1 MEKVKYADI
10 LAGVDESWSIKE
22 KAKYIYNEIC
32 KKSSY
37 DERFIY
43 SKNPELLKQIYNM
56 DVNVDEYV
64 NPKLICKTLNGV
76 YSELLNRVGI
86 RNKIIK
92 KPSSINQYFEAEDI
106 ALIFFDENGMPYFTA
121 IAADIQRCKYG
132 MKTQFFGGCDN
143 NYPEGKRDSV
153 CIIKTDELEDID
165 KKIGYL
171 SKNGLYSDIIF
182 DLIAKD
188 VKQNNELKKFLLTS
202 GLHIVRQYLEEE
214 GRLENQNISDD
225 ELKPIIQ
232 TLSFNDMIK
241 IKIKLAN
248 MVPRNDKTA
257 GPIENK
263 KYSIQLLKNGILNKS
278 DQRILDCFDMV
289 KEDGRQ
295 VKVLNILRF
304 NLKPEPIYYLYSEDT
319 QQYEL
324 LSSEEALKISHEY
337 TSKNNHSLVEP
348 YDDDEGR

>member
-106 ALIFFDENGMPYFTA
+106 ALIFFDEDSMPYFTA

-153 CIIKTDELEDID
+153 CIIKTDELEEV
-165 KKIGYL
+165 KEKIFPD
-171 SKNGLYSDIIF
+171 SP
-182 DLIAKD
+182 
-188 VKQNNELKKFLLTS
+188 QMQEELTEKLEKYHLEKEVIRPKRENTIKKFQKQHLTTDT
-202 GLHIVRQYLEEE
+202 GIEITIPMEEYKNPDRVE
-214 GRLENQNISDD
+214 FLTNPDGTVSVLIKNIGRLRT
-225 ELKPIIQ
+225 K
-232 TLSFNDMIK
+232 
-241 IKIKLAN
+241 
-248 MVPRNDKTA
+248 
-257 GPIENK
+257 
-263 KYSIQLLKNGILNKS
+263 
-278 DQRILDCFDMV
+278 
-289 KEDGRQ
+289 
-295 VKVLNILRF
+295 
-304 NLKPEPIYYLYSEDT
+304 
-319 QQYEL
+319 
-324 LSSEEALKISHEY
+324 
-337 TSKNNHSLVEP
+337 
-348 YDDDEGR
+348 

>member
-1 MEKVKYADI
+1 MEKVKYSDI
-10 LAGVDESWSIKE
+10 LAGIDESWSIKE

-32 KKSSY
+32 KISSY

-43 SKNPELLKQIYNM
+43 SKNSELLRSIYNM
-56 DVNVDEYV
+56 KIDVDEYV
-64 NPKLICKTLNGV
+64 NPKLICKTLNSV

-92 KPSSINQYFEAEDI
+92 KPSSVNQYFEAEDI
-106 ALIFFDENGMPYFTA
+106 ALIFFDEKGFPYFTA
-121 IAADIQRCKYG
+121 IAADIQRCKYD

-143 NYPEGKRDSV
+143 NYPQGKRGSV
-153 CIIKTDELEDID
+153 RILTADELETID

-171 SKNGLYSDIIF
+171 SPNGLYSDIIF

-188 VKQNNELKKFLLTS
+188 VKQNNELKKFLSTS

-214 GRLENQNISDD
+214 GKLENQNITDD
-225 ELKPIIQ
+225 ELRKFIQ
-232 TLSFNDMIK
+232 TLPIADMIK

-248 MVPRNDKTA
+248 MVPHQDTTY

-263 KYSIQLLKNGILNKS
+263 KYSIQLLKKAILNKA

-289 KEDGRQ
+289 KEDGKQ
-295 VKVLNILRF
+295 VRILSILRF
-304 NLKPEPIYYLYSEDT
+304 NLKPEPIFYLYSEET

-337 TSKNNHSLVEP
+337 TSKNNHNLIEP
-348 YDDDEGR
+348 YNDDGR